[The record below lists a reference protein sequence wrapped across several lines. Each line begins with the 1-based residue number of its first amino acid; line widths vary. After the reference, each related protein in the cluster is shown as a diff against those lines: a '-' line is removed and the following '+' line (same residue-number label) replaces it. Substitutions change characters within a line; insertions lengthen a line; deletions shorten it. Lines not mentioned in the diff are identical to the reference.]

1 MNCRTLDMSFVA
13 FVTWN
18 ARPGEE
24 AEVERVLEQLARDT
38 RAEPGCL
45 EYVVHRSR
53 EEPSRFAIYERY
65 VCEEDFRRHV
75 ESEHFRTLAIEDG
88 FPRLESRSREFFAVY
103 A

>member
-1 MNCRTLDMSFVA
+1 MSPGALGESFVA

-65 VCEEDFRRHV
+65 VGEEAFRLHV
-75 ESEHFRTLAIEDG
+75 ESEHFRALALEDG
-88 FPRLESRSREFFAVY
+88 IPRLESRTREFFAVY
-103 A
+103 D